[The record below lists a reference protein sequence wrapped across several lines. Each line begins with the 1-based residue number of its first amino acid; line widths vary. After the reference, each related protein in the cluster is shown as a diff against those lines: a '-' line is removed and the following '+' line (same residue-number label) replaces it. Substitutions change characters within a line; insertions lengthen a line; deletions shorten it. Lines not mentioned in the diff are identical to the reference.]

1 MDNRI
6 KIDEKKK
13 TNLSDNPIKS
23 ITDNGSVQCV
33 QAVVNVMAWLSLTQ
47 NAFIHGDVYKNVSI
61 KKIRD

>member
-1 MDNRI
+1 M
-6 KIDEKKK
+6 KKK